1 MTSRLLTAGEIAS
14 RWQVS
19 KDLVYELTRQGR
31 IPVVKLGRCYRYH
44 PAAIDEYER
53 GLDTGR

>member
-1 MTSRLLTAGEIAS
+1 MRLLTADYLSA

-44 PAAIDEYER
+44 PDQIEAYEQ
-53 GLDTGR
+53 GSNSV

>member
-1 MTSRLLTAGEIAS
+1 MRLLTADDLSE

-19 KDLVYELTRQGR
+19 KDLVYEMTRRGD

-44 PAAIDEYER
+44 PDQIAAYEN
-53 GLDTGR
+53 DTWRSER

>member
-1 MTSRLLTAGEIAS
+1 VRLLTADEIAA

-19 KDLVYELTRQGR
+19 RDLVYELTRQGR

-44 PAAIDEYER
+44 PAQIEAYEQ
-53 GLDTGR
+53 GSDGV